1 MKNKIL
7 KIGLALLVVALM
19 VTSNVFIATNP
30 NLSAKF
36 QKILTIGMSG
46 VAYAETPDYTC
57 DGAEDDIQVQE
68 ALDALPA
75 TGGKLVLF
83 AGNYDFH
90 ATVDRAIGNVCIEGG
105 GYATYVNAGAT
116 AVFDD
121 GGQVNWVFKNFRTG
135 TGGLTK
141 TGTGSKI
148 LGCWIDTTYTD
159 DTYLLESDLE
169 IVEGA
174 ELAPAMTQAL
184 WTEGAGWTINDGL
197 GTATRIASA
206 VTTLVPTTPIVPSTS
221 KQYKLTFTIS
231 AWTSG
236 TITATFGNVTSSPIS
251 GNQSVCLYVSPF
263 GTDNLIFTPTAT
275 FAGII
280 SSVSVKEFTGGQITV
295 EGDILYYD
303 SRGHANRLSHMTR
316 HFNEMSMDTLLDRSR
331 STLSCTGGVLT
342 YTLYGYYGDM
352 TLNFNGI
359 IYVVPASISISLVA
373 GNATN
378 PKTNWVYFALDG
390 NTPTL
395 YTSITEPTGV
405 TIMVAEFIVG
415 AVSGSTYTIYGYNRY
430 RMEVD
435 SLVARVIHRLENSG
449 SLYTAGGLPTVTQT
463 TLSVAS
469 GAQWCQGIFDM
480 TSANDSNATSFYY
493 IKNGLYYT
501 GTTLAELLF
510 YSDGT
515 ALGGHPN
522 HEYTNIVWGIV
533 PTTTTASG
541 TLPTTVKLF
550 AVLQTSPVVK
560 YTSIATARQDLYD
573 AINYFPPDTQLK
585 EMFVPIA
592 RTILYQDAP
601 TQFQTFDTGLY
612 LKDIRGQIMS
622 GGGAPTSTDITGLI
636 AKSDTFAGDV
646 TGNYTATVV
655 GDDSHAHTASTLT
668 LGANVTISHATD
680 SGTAVPATQTIT
692 VSGGEGIDTSGAGST
707 VTIAGEDATSSNKGI
722 ASFGTG
728 GFSVSSGAVS
738 LAGNV
743 TQSLGSD
750 SGTATPSGNAA
761 TIAGG
766 EGIDT
771 SGAGAT
777 ITVTGEDAS
786 TTNKGIASFA
796 TADFAVTAG
805 AVTLSHQRNIV
816 LMAGSGWSTTTAGCA
831 YSTLVES
838 TTYKQ
843 NIWYADFSNETEEY
857 IEWSLMLPN
866 DFATDTVATM
876 TAQFIWTAAS
886 GAGNVTWGCKWISYG
901 GNETIDAAYGSNQTV
916 NKAFDTA
923 NNVHITSATSAITGG
938 GTSPAAGEFAQ
949 VRVFRYVADA
959 GDTLTADARLMSVIL
974 TYHGK

>member
-1 MKNKIL
+1 MKNKVL
-7 KIGLALLVVALM
+7 KIGLALLVVAIM

-46 VAYAETPDYTC
+46 VAYAETPDYVC
-57 DGAEDDIQVQE
+57 DGAEDNIQVQE

-83 AGNYDFH
+83 AGDYDFH
-90 ATVDRAIGNVCIEGG
+90 ATVLRAIDNVCIEGG

-116 AVFDD
+116 DVFDD
-121 GGQVNWVFKNFRTG
+121 GGQDNWVFKNFRTG
-135 TGGLTK
+135 AGGITRDV
-141 TGTGSKI
+141 TNGSMI

-159 DTYLLESDLE
+159 DTYLLESDLL

-197 GTATRIASA
+197 GTATRAASA
-206 VTTLVPTTPIVPSTS
+206 VTTMEPTTPIVPSTS
-221 KQYKLTFTIS
+221 KEYKLTFTIS
-231 AWTSG
+231 AWTTG
-236 TITATFGNVTSSPIS
+236 TITVTFGNVTSSDFS
-251 GNQSVCLYVSPF
+251 GNQSVSLYVSPF
-263 GTDNLIFTPTAT
+263 GTGNLIFTPTAT
-275 FAGII
+275 FAGVITL
-280 SSVSVKEFTGGQITV
+280 VSVKEFTGGQITI

-303 SRGHANRLSHMTR
+303 SRGHANRLSHVTR
-316 HFNEMSMDTLLDRSR
+316 HFNEMSIDTLLDRSR
-331 STLSCTGGVLT
+331 STLTCTGGVLT

-359 IYVVPASISISLVA
+359 IYVVPASVSISLIA

-395 YTSITEPTGV
+395 YASITEPTGV
-405 TIMVAEFIVG
+405 TIMVAQFIVG

-435 SLVARVIHRLENSG
+435 SFAARVIHRFVSSG
-449 SLYTAGGLPTVTQT
+449 SLYTSGALPTVIQT

-469 GAQWCQGIFDM
+469 GGKWCQGIFDM
-480 TSANDSNATSFYY
+480 TADNTVTATSFYY

-522 HEYTNIVWGIV
+522 HEYANIVWGIV

-550 AVLQTSPVVK
+550 AVLQTDPVVT
-560 YTSIATARQDLYD
+560 YTTIAAARQDLYD

-585 EMFVPIA
+585 EIFVPIA
-592 RTILYQDAP
+592 RTIVYQDAP
-601 TQFQTFDTGLY
+601 TNFQTFDTGLY

-636 AKSDTFAGDV
+636 AKTDTFAGDV

-655 GDDSHAHTASTLT
+655 GDDSHAHTGTTLT
-668 LGANVTISHATD
+668 LGGNVTEYIVTD
-680 SGTAVPATQTIT
+680 SGNVTPSGNIISILGTGGAT
-692 VSGGEGIDTSGAGST
+692 TSGSGST
-707 VTIAGEDATSSNKGI
+707 VTINTTAGGVTGI
-722 ASFGTG
+722 VGGTG
-728 GFSVSSGAVS
+728 ISASANT
-738 LAGNV
+738 GNV
-743 TQSLGSD
+743 TVTNTGVTSLAANSPASV
-750 SGTATPSGNAA
+750 SGATGAVTVTIGNA
-761 TIAGG
+761 T
-766 EGIDT
+766 T
-771 SGAGAT
+771 SVLG
-777 ITVTGEDAS
+777 V
-786 TTNKGIASFA
+786 ASF
-796 TADFAVTAG
+796 TSTDFAVTAG

-838 TTYKQ
+838 TTNKE
-843 NIWYADFSNETEEY
+843 NIWYADFDKDTDEN
-857 IEWSLMLPN
+857 IEWSIILPN
-866 DFATDTVATM
+866 DFATDATATM
-876 TAQFIWTAAS
+876 TAQFVWTAAS
-886 GAGNVTWGCKWISYG
+886 GSGNVTWACKWISYG
-901 GNETIDAAYGSNQTV
+901 DNEVIDAAYGTAQSVTDTLQ
-916 NKAFDTA
+916 TA
-923 NNVHITSATSAITGG
+923 NYKHVSSATAAITGA
-938 GTSPAAGEFAQ
+938 GTPAAGEFAQ
-949 VRVFRYVADA
+949 IRVYRDVSED
-959 GDTLTADARLMSVIL
+959 GLTTDARLMSVIL